1 MLVTTGWL
9 VVAPIELY
17 GGGQYEVSSVKEVLA
32 TRSFLGMEQ
41 EVRRCQEEE
50 ATETCHTRYY
60 LHNLL
65 QIIIH
70 PSYQPQTLFTVK
82 VLRRQKC
89 LVLLQ
94 FVPACLNQAIQRLLQ
109 RPRG

>member
-60 LHNLL
+60 LHKLL
-65 QIIIH
+65 HTCRCI
-70 PSYQPQTLFTVK
+70 PFSLRKVFTQ
-82 VLRRQKC
+82 LDN
-89 LVLLQ
+89 
-94 FVPACLNQAIQRLLQ
+94 F
-109 RPRG
+109 